1 MKHISILAMLL
12 MISAFVIS
20 SILALLSQTEKYFA
34 WSITVQSQSINLS
47 SSENRVSWRYFQK
60 NSATDQAEDLFAP
73 TNLLD
78 SLYSAVIEAG
88 DSEGNL
94 PTDSLDD
101 RISSISMES
110 NASLAQ
116 DLQVGTRNEII
127 DSSGIHLQKNSSS
140 LTGQVIKEQLVQK
153 KTGDPNTANSGHE
166 RGVMAVVTVATSQDI
181 DALMLLIS
189 QIRKTSGLVQVIVFD
204 SGLSDSDKKNIGE
217 NVACEIRPIPE
228 SHGSCKAPCKPH
240 LVHSVILTHKVIVW
254 MDVGYVQ
261 EWDLRLILDGVS
273 VGTSF
278 FGSLSKRDIHPP
290 KKVAK
295 DKTIKVVSVEFFVM
309 IVEVRF
315 FNRVLLPWKQCAENR
330 DIISSHLLIHGD
342 IPLETLGSDAGHDV
356 TLTALLRSYEALY
369 PGSVLTNVKKGKSP
383 FGSALYKGDEDPA
396 LRKIR
401 NGSAVSLEPFL
412 ATVPFFGPNN
422 QLIMVLHS
430 ALMVARQGTRIL
442 IPPLRKHSLKTDRA
456 NVSQDSPSIPADH
469 FLSPHFLYRRGVL
482 ADKDSSWTE
491 LLPQVD
497 FIIAEMDPKRNKAL
511 GFPPW
516 RPCTHN
522 NTCKVRDLM
531 DNLYTTAF
539 FQSIGMHRESKSSIN
554 VIECSGTP
562 EECIQSSLVKRGR
575 IAMLFWCTVGLL
587 RVNKDKYPGL
597 SHAPFSVPAPLIERG
612 FSHPN
617 ACMAVHLRLKDTVQ
631 SGIPELLNAPCKDLM
646 SENFWGK
653 RTLAE
658 AIQLLLRAAS
668 HRGLSRPSLLALT
681 HRTACRHVPRRECG

>member
-1 MKHISILAMLL
+1 MRSIGHLIL
-12 MISAFVIS
+12 VIVIFAATA
-20 SILALLSQTEKYFA
+20 ILYINTKIYA
-34 WSITVQSQSINLS
+34 WNTAGIHTIRNSIT
-47 SSENRVSWRYFQK
+47 
-60 NSATDQAEDLFAP
+60 LFSP
-73 TNLLD
+73 G
-78 SLYSAVIEAG
+78 SVK
-88 DSEGNL
+88 
-94 PTDSLDD
+94 
-101 RISSISMES
+101 
-110 NASLAQ
+110 
-116 DLQVGTRNEII
+116 
-127 DSSGIHLQKNSSS
+127 KNSSS
-140 LTGQVIKEQLVQK
+140 VEDLVTENLIADLSREAEIGSEISYGQVLLQKGINFRNSSDRENIETEKNPDPEEHTGKISANASSQKIKIAIASAEVKLEQNNFRNESISISDYIPKRVSDV
-153 KTGDPNTANSGHE
+153 TF
-166 RGVMAVVTVATSQDI
+166 GVMAVLTVAASQET
-181 DALMLLIS
+181 DALVRMIS
-189 QIRKTSGLVQVIVFD
+189 QIRKTSGLIQVIVFD
-204 SGLSDSDKKNIGE
+204 SGLSDSDKKNIRE

-228 SHGSCKAPCKPH
+228 AQGSCKAPCKPH

-261 EWDLRLILDGVS
+261 EWDLRLVLDGVA

-278 FGSLSKRDIHPP
+278 VGSLSDKYMRSS

-295 DKTIKVVSVEFFVM
+295 GKRTKLVSMEFFVV
-309 IVEVRF
+309 IIEVRF

-497 FIIAEMDPKRNKAL
+497 FIIAEMDPNRNKAL

-516 RPCTHN
+516 RPCTHTN
-522 NTCKVRDLM
+522 NCTVRDLM
-531 DNLYTTAF
+531 TNHYVQAY
-539 FQSIGMHRESKSSIN
+539 FQSIGMHRESKSAIN
-554 VIECSGTP
+554 IIECSGTP

-575 IAMLFWCTVGLL
+575 IAILFWCTVGLL
-587 RVNKDKYPGL
+587 RVNKDKYPDL
-597 SHAPFSVPAPLIERG
+597 LQAQFTVPTPLIKRG
-612 FSHPN
+612 FYHQN
-617 ACMAVHLRLKDTVQ
+617 ACIAVHLRLKDTVPGSDHQ
-631 SGIPELLNAPCKDLM
+631 LLNASCDVVLDG
-646 SENFWGK
+646 STWGK
-653 RTLAE
+653 RTMVEIIELM
-658 AIQLLLRAAS
+658 LRAAS
-668 HRGLSRPSLLALT
+668 RRGLSCLQFCPLSLFPS
-681 HRTACRHVPRRECG
+681 

>member
-1 MKHISILAMLL
+1 MRSIGHLIL
-12 MISAFVIS
+12 VIVIFAATA
-20 SILALLSQTEKYFA
+20 ILYINTKIYA
-34 WSITVQSQSINLS
+34 WNTAGIHTIRNSIT
-47 SSENRVSWRYFQK
+47 
-60 NSATDQAEDLFAP
+60 LFSP
-73 TNLLD
+73 G
-78 SLYSAVIEAG
+78 SVK
-88 DSEGNL
+88 
-94 PTDSLDD
+94 
-101 RISSISMES
+101 
-110 NASLAQ
+110 
-116 DLQVGTRNEII
+116 
-127 DSSGIHLQKNSSS
+127 KNSSS
-140 LTGQVIKEQLVQK
+140 VEDLVTENLIADLSREAEIGSEISYGQVLLQKGINFRNSSDRENIETEKNPDPEEHTGKISANASSQKIKIAIASAEVKLEQNNFRNESISISDYIPKRVSDV
-153 KTGDPNTANSGHE
+153 TF
-166 RGVMAVVTVATSQDI
+166 GVMAVLTVAASQET
-181 DALMLLIS
+181 DALVRMIS
-189 QIRKTSGLVQVIVFD
+189 QIRKTSGLIQVIVFD
-204 SGLSDSDKKNIGE
+204 SGLSDSDKKNIRE

-228 SHGSCKAPCKPH
+228 AQGSCKAPCKPH

-261 EWDLRLILDGVS
+261 EWDLRLVLDGVA

-278 FGSLSKRDIHPP
+278 VGSLSDKYMRSS

-295 DKTIKVVSVEFFVM
+295 GKRTKLVSMEFFVV
-309 IVEVRF
+309 IIEVRF

-330 DIISSHLLIHGD
+330 DIISPHLLIHGN
-342 IPLETLGSDAGHDV
+342 IPSETLGADAGHDV

-369 PGSVLTNVKKGKSP
+369 PGSVLTNVRKGKSP

-396 LRKIR
+396 LRRIR
-401 NGSAVSLEPFL
+401 NGSAVSQEPFL
-412 ATVPFFGPNN
+412 AMVPFFGPNN
-422 QLIMVLHS
+422 QILMTLHS
-430 ALMVARQGTRIL
+430 AIL
-442 IPPLRKHSLKTDRA
+442 SAPLRVRFLAPPLRKHSLKTDRA

-575 IAMLFWCTVGLL
+575 IAILFWCTVGLL
-587 RVNKDKYPGL
+587 RVNKDKYPDL
-597 SHAPFSVPAPLIERG
+597 LQAQFTVPTPLIKRG
-612 FSHPN
+612 FYHQN
-617 ACMAVHLRLKDTVQ
+617 ACIAVHLRLKDTVPGSDHQ
-631 SGIPELLNAPCKDLM
+631 LLNASCDVVLDG
-646 SENFWGK
+646 STWGK
-653 RTLAE
+653 RTMVEIIELM
-658 AIQLLLRAAS
+658 LRAAS
-668 HRGLSRPSLLALT
+668 RRGLSCLQFCPLSLFPS
-681 HRTACRHVPRRECG
+681 

>member
-78 SLYSAVIEAG
+78 SLYSAVIEAV

-330 DIISSHLLIHGD
+330 DIISPHLLIHGN
-342 IPLETLGSDAGHDV
+342 IPSETLGADAGHDV

-369 PGSVLTNVKKGKSP
+369 PGSVLTNVRKGKSP

-531 DNLYTTAF
+531 DNLYTIAF

-575 IAMLFWCTVGLL
+575 IAILFWCTVGLL
-587 RVNKDKYPGL
+587 RVNKDKYPDL
-597 SHAPFSVPAPLIERG
+597 LQAQFTVPTPLIKRG
-612 FSHPN
+612 FYHQN
-617 ACMAVHLRLKDTVQ
+617 ACIAVHLRLKDTVPGSDHQ
-631 SGIPELLNAPCKDLM
+631 LLNASCDVVLDG
-646 SENFWGK
+646 STWGK
-653 RTLAE
+653 RTMVEIIELM
-658 AIQLLLRAAS
+658 LRAAS
-668 HRGLSRPSLLALT
+668 RRGLSCLQFCPLSLFPS
-681 HRTACRHVPRRECG
+681 

>member
-1 MKHISILAMLL
+1 MRSIGHLIL
-12 MISAFVIS
+12 VIVIFAATA
-20 SILALLSQTEKYFA
+20 ILYINTKIYA
-34 WSITVQSQSINLS
+34 WNTAGIHTIRNSIT
-47 SSENRVSWRYFQK
+47 
-60 NSATDQAEDLFAP
+60 LFSP
-73 TNLLD
+73 G
-78 SLYSAVIEAG
+78 SVK
-88 DSEGNL
+88 
-94 PTDSLDD
+94 
-101 RISSISMES
+101 
-110 NASLAQ
+110 
-116 DLQVGTRNEII
+116 
-127 DSSGIHLQKNSSS
+127 KNSSS
-140 LTGQVIKEQLVQK
+140 VEDLVTENLIADLSREAEIGSEISYGQVLLQKGINFRNSSDRENIETEKNPDPEEHTGKISANASSQKIKIAIASAEVKLEQNNFRNESISISDYIPKRVSDV
-153 KTGDPNTANSGHE
+153 TF
-166 RGVMAVVTVATSQDI
+166 GVMAVLTVAASQET
-181 DALMLLIS
+181 DALVRMIS
-189 QIRKTSGLVQVIVFD
+189 QIRKTSGLIQVIVFD
-204 SGLSDSDKKNIGE
+204 SGLSDSDKKNIRE

-228 SHGSCKAPCKPH
+228 AQGSCKAPCKPH

-261 EWDLRLILDGVS
+261 EWDLRLVLDGVA

-278 FGSLSKRDIHPP
+278 VGSLSDKYMRSS

-295 DKTIKVVSVEFFVM
+295 GKRTKLVSMEFFVV
-309 IVEVRF
+309 IIEVRF

-396 LRKIR
+396 LRRIR
-401 NGSAVSLEPFL
+401 NGSAVSQEPFL
-412 ATVPFFGPNN
+412 AMVPFFGPNN
-422 QLIMVLHS
+422 QILMTLHS
-430 ALMVARQGTRIL
+430 AIL
-442 IPPLRKHSLKTDRA
+442 SAPLRVRFLAPPLRKHSLKTDRA

-575 IAMLFWCTVGLL
+575 IAILFWCTVGLL
-587 RVNKDKYPGL
+587 RVNKDKYPDL
-597 SHAPFSVPAPLIERG
+597 LQAQFTVPTPLIKRG
-612 FSHPN
+612 FYHQN
-617 ACMAVHLRLKDTVQ
+617 ACIAVHLRLKDTVPGSDHQ
-631 SGIPELLNAPCKDLM
+631 LLNASCDVVLDG
-646 SENFWGK
+646 STWGK
-653 RTLAE
+653 RTMVEIIELM
-658 AIQLLLRAAS
+658 LRAAS
-668 HRGLSRPSLLALT
+668 RRGLSCLQFCPLSLFPS
-681 HRTACRHVPRRECG
+681 